1 MLMKRIIFLAA
12 AFLVFGQANMFA
24 QQSTLGNGQLGDLT
38 TVKANSKSM
47 RISSANPNR
56 SSNADMIH
64 MKAGETRV
72 LADIKGQGFIN
83 HIWITIPEP
92 GPGWLGDNPNHSA
105 LVIRMYWDGAEQ
117 PAVEAPLGDFFASG
131 FGKRSPVNSVS
142 VFVEEGDAYN
152 CFWVMP
158 FYKSVRIEL
167 VNQSDLNLGSTYFQ
181 IDYTLEELPANTPY
195 FCAQYRQEFPVKTD
209 EDYLILDAEGMGQY
223 VGTVMSGRSRSPE
236 WFGEG
241 DEKFYVDGAIT
252 PTIQGTGTEDYIL
265 HAWGMNSETTYAYCG
280 VPHLEGEWG
289 MVGWWI
295 TYYRWHILDPIR
307 FTKSLKVT
315 IEDVGWMT
323 EDEVA
328 EGVHRGH
335 VDRNDDFA
343 SVAFWYQIGQPKR
356 FTSLPSAKEREL
368 PNLDIIIEGKTLMS
382 TSQHSEGKVSLKPGY
397 DWTGDGQ
404 LVFIPEKNKEDG
416 AYLSCQFNVEKK
428 DMRQATLRLTHS
440 FNYGAYRILLDGNE
454 VRGIYDFYSPN
465 TRVDEIN
472 LGFYE
477 FTPGLHTLRF
487 EYVGR
492 AGFSLGSGLGID
504 SFRLRERTGQKRQT
518 PKDFPL
524 K

>member
-1 MLMKRIIFLAA
+1 MKRILFLTAI
-12 AFLVFGQANMFA
+12 FLVFGQATIFA
-24 QQSTLGNGQLGDLT
+24 QESTLGNGQLGDLT
-38 TVKANSKSM
+38 EVKPNSRSM
-47 RISSANPNR
+47 RISSAKPNR
-56 SSNADMIH
+56 SSNADRIRMRG
-64 MKAGETRV
+64 GETRV

-83 HIWITIPEP
+83 HIWMTCPEP
-92 GPGWLGDNPNHSA
+92 GPSWLGDNPTHGD
-105 LVIRMYWDGAEQ
+105 LVLRIYWDGAKE

-131 FGKRSPVNSVS
+131 FGKRSPVNSAP

-158 FYKSVRIEL
+158 FYTSVRIEL

-223 VGTVMSGRSRSPE
+223 VGTVMSGRSRSPQ

-241 DEKFYVDGAIT
+241 DEKFYVDGATT

-265 HAWGMNSETTYAYCG
+265 HAWGMNSETTYPYCG
-280 VPHLEGEWG
+280 VSHLEGEWG

-307 FTKSLKVT
+307 FTKSLKLT
-315 IEDVGWMT
+315 IEDVGWMS
-323 EDEVA
+323 EDEIA
-328 EGVHRGH
+328 EGVNRGY

-356 FTSLPSAKEREL
+356 FTSLPSAKERLL
-368 PNLDIIIEGKTLMS
+368 PNLDIIIEGETLMA
-382 TSQHSEGKVSLKPGY
+382 TSQHSEGTVSIEPGY
-397 DWTGDGQ
+397 NWTGDGQ
-404 LVFIPEKNKEDG
+404 VVFIPNKNTEDG
-416 AYLSCQFNVEKK
+416 AYFSCKFNVEKK
-428 DMRQATLRLTHS
+428 DMRQATLRLTRSHD
-440 FNYGAYRILLDGNE
+440 YGAYRILLDGKE
-454 VRGIYDFYSPN
+454 VRKICDFYSP
-465 TRVDEIN
+465 TTKVEEIN

-477 FTPGLHTLRF
+477 FTLGLHTLHF